1 MIEKKKKEKHFFQTS
16 SASRDYDISHVDFKG
31 RLVGHDMFLKILIE
45 NWKINKSLL
54 FSSEF
59 FPSALSDYEK
69 QTTISSIHFDIYILN

>member
-1 MIEKKKKEKHFFQTS
+1 
-16 SASRDYDISHVDFKG
+16 
-31 RLVGHDMFLKILIE
+31 MFLKILIE